1 MSSGRG
7 LRGSGSNTK
16 DKGLSEVSGE
26 VARELTTTPVVK
38 NSRADVNLIER
49 VDVVTGAHTEYTAGA
64 EKRIRGAAGESCD
77 SGGGL
82 DDKSPTEG
90 GVSTAVGESAEDQVG
105 SGSGDGAV
113 GLPARNNI
121 GIPVSPVE
129 KTTKKSSKRTQQ
141 QQQQQQQ
148 QTQSLSPAAMA
159 TLERLGL
166 QRQQQRSVEAD
177 ATMEHLAAQIKEL
190 QVTVDQ
196 QKDHI
201 EELKAQLVI
210 AQKSTPFKA
219 RIAFEEDVKAR
230 LMELEKRTR
239 ELDCE
244 ESNIRLQNLAQ
255 QLANFIKKSETI
267 WASQASERSSLITRV
282 QDMVDGLD
290 GDFDSTAQRLKVGLL
305 AKNSVQQRIRQDPD
319 GFWQFIHD
327 SRSWGRTE
335 EELAEDC
342 EALALCVLPSS
353 IYDIGFSR
361 VSLSSKRAKEAYV
374 QKLTLQSTTFDHCD
388 ILDVLWRYRIKKN
401 MLRDEALEEESD
413 MHRDLT
419 QLISEHCKF
428 IGIRPSK

>member
-105 SGSGDGAV
+105 IGGGDGDGTV
-113 GLPARNNI
+113 GVPTRNYNI
-121 GIPVSPVE
+121 GIPVSTTE
-129 KTTKKSSKRTQQ
+129 KVTKKSPRRK
-141 QQQQQQQ
+141 QQQQQ

-230 LMELEKRTR
+230 LSELEKRTR
-239 ELDCE
+239 ELNFE
-244 ESNIRLQNLAQ
+244 ESSIRLQNLAQ
-255 QLANFIKKSETI
+255 QLANFIKKSETM
-267 WASQASERSSLITRV
+267 WASQASERSRLITRV
-282 QDMVDGLD
+282 QDIVDRLD
-290 GDFDSTAQRLKVGLL
+290 GDSDSTAQRLKVGLL

-342 EALALCVLPSS
+342 EALALCVLPSR

-388 ILDVLWRYRIKKN
+388 ILDVLWRYKIKKN

-419 QLISEHCKF
+419 HLISEHFKF